1 MKQFWNRY
9 IEEMEAI
16 LKANGAAVL
25 QDFIIYRSVRHF
37 MIASGVCGLLGCMA
51 GVKFHWSAGVVG
63 FIAGIFIPIF
73 ILWMSNERD
82 NVIILN
88 DLKWLYETIT
98 VQLQAGLHIQQ
109 ALQESE
115 GLMRNKRLRLGLQN
129 LTEQLLEG
137 GNLNLALDNF
147 EHSFNNR
154 YINSFCLILRQMQD
168 SGYAVKLLEDIRL
181 QMEEMERVQLGKKK
195 EALEMQLQVFQ
206 MLLFLGIL
214 VLLIYGCIMAAF
226 QNINYL

>member
-1 MKQFWNRY
+1 MKQFWNKC
-9 IEEMEAI
+9 IEELEAV

-25 QDFIIYRSVRHF
+25 YEMIIYRSVGHF
-37 MIASGVCGLLGCMA
+37 LVASMSTGVLGCVIGAKYHWMA
-51 GVKFHWSAGVVG
+51 SMLGFTAGT
-63 FIAGIFIPIF
+63 FIPMV

-82 NVIILN
+82 NIIILR

-115 GLMRNKRLRLGLQN
+115 GLMRNKRLRLALHN
-129 LTEQLLEG
+129 LTEQLITEG
-137 GNLNLALDNF
+137 DMNAALNNF
-147 EHSFNNR
+147 ENSFNNR

-181 QMEEMERVQLGKKK
+181 QIEEMERVQLGKKK
-195 EALEMQLQVFQ
+195 EALEMQLQLFQ
-206 MLLFLGIL
+206 MLLFIGIL
-214 VLLIYGCIMAAF
+214 VLVMYGCIMAAF

>member
-1 MKQFWNRY
+1 MRQFWNKCV
-9 IEEMEAI
+9 EDLEAV

-25 QDFIIYRSVRHF
+25 NEMFIYRSVGHF
-37 MIASGVCGLLGCMA
+37 TIASMMA
-51 GVKFHWSAGVVG
+51 GLIVCVIGAKYHWMAGMIG
-63 FIAGIFIPIF
+63 FGAGIFIPVLL
-73 ILWMSNERD
+73 LWMSNERD
-82 NVIILN
+82 NVIILR

-115 GLMRNKRLRLGLQN
+115 GLMKNKRLRLALHN
-129 LTEQLLEG
+129 LTEQLIAEG
-137 GNLNLALDNF
+137 DMNAALNNF
-147 EHSFNNR
+147 ESSFDNR

-181 QMEEMERVQLGKKK
+181 QMEEMERVQLDKKK
-195 EALEMQLQVFQ
+195 EVLEMELQVFQ
-206 MLLFLGIL
+206 MLLFIGIL
-214 VLLIYGCIMAAF
+214 VLVMYGCIMAVI